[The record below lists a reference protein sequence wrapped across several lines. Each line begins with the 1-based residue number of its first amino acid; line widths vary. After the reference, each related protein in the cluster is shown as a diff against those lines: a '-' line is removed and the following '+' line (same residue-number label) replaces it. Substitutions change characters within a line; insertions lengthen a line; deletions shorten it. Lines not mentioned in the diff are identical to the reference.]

1 MADQPPD
8 PSAAIADRLAA
19 CDGPLRAAPHD
30 LLLRLASSGKLVRA
44 DIGRVLIPP
53 GKPLP
58 AVFVILE
65 GRVRCL
71 GVGLPDTQPELLET
85 LGPGGIPGL
94 ASILSG
100 FPIEAATAAEDCL
113 CLMLEPEKFRSI
125 LHADSGFWNSLEQT
139 ITSPEIFQLVAGDLA
154 ARAKDVSKAAG
165 IVRAARAGNG
175 DMEDFMWWVAEGP
188 RRGERWNPSLG
199 EVRRIGIPASFFEE
213 PEVASNSEQSPAQP
227 PADLPPAETLLDP
240 LVDYPA
246 ITTTEGTVPE
256 ISACFEMV
264 AKQFGKSFPKDAVR
278 RVLQNEL
285 PEGRKATLN
294 ICGTVASIAGF
305 AAQLVKLP
313 ATNFSRVETPCLLLR
328 DDTVCVLFETG
339 QRGVALANPK
349 TGLHRVPLEDFVAA
363 SAPDMEILLL
373 RPLPEEEKNK
383 FGFRWFLP
391 AIRKHKRVLIEVFI
405 ASFFIQLFALA
416 NPLLVQVIIDKVL
429 VQNSIST
436 LNVLGVLFV
445 LIAIAGT
452 ALTAVRTY
460 LFVDTTNR
468 IDLSLGSRIMDH
480 LYRLRLGYFQRRPVG
495 EVSSRLNELENIRQ
509 FLTGTALTVGLD
521 ALFSVVY
528 IAVMLFYSI
537 PLTFVAL
544 VVVPFMAGV
553 AIACAP
559 VLRRQIRRRSEE
571 HAKSQAHLI
580 ETITGVQTLKA
591 GNIEQSSRWEWQ
603 KRYAGYVSAGFHAV
617 LTSTAMNSATTLLSR
632 LGDLAVLWYGAV
644 LVIRGE
650 LTLGQLIAFR
660 IIAGYVTTPLM
671 RLAQSWQ
678 SFQEVALSVERL
690 GDVLDSAPEQTPEES
705 SNIPMPVI
713 RGKVRFDAIT
723 FSYQQGQ
730 PPVLRNVSFDVPE
743 GAFVGVVGKSGSGK
757 STLLKLL
764 PRLYSPDSGRILVDE
779 FEIAKVELYSLRRQ
793 IGTVLQDSLL
803 FNSSVFSNIAV
814 ADPDATPE
822 EVMRAARVAGAH
834 DFIMSLPLG
843 YNTPVGEQ
851 GRALSGGQ
859 RQRVAIARAVL
870 QRPRLLIL
878 DEATSAL
885 DFPSEHLVCKN
896 LAQEFKGRTVFFV
909 THRVRSVEHADHILV
924 LDRGILVEHGRHEEL
939 MRLGGLYRDLHQGKG
954 INE

>member
-8 PSAAIADRLAA
+8 PSASIVDRLAA
-19 CDGPLRAAPHD
+19 CDGPLRSAPTE
-30 LLLRLASSGKLVRA
+30 LLVRLARSGKLVRA

-65 GRVRCL
+65 GRVRIL
-71 GVGLPDTQPELLET
+71 GTATPQPELLET
-85 LGPGGIPGL
+85 LGAGGLAGL

-100 FPIEAATAAEDCL
+100 LPLEAATVAEDCL
-113 CLMLEPEKFRSI
+113 CLMVEPGQFRSI
-125 LHADSGFWNSLEQT
+125 LQSDAAFWSSLEQT
-139 ITSPEIFQLVAGDLA
+139 VTSPELFQLVAGDLA
-154 ARAKDVSKAAG
+154 ARAKDVSKAAD
-165 IVRAARAGNG
+165 IVRAARCWTGPT
-175 DMEDFMWWVAEGP
+175 DDFIWWIAEGS
-188 RRGERWNPSLG
+188 RRGERWTESPE
-199 EVRRIGIPASFFEE
+199 EVRRIGIPAPLLQDESK
-213 PEVASNSEQSPAQP
+213 PEATADELHQAPAP
-227 PADLPPAETLLDP
+227 LPPAETLLDP
-240 LVDYPA
+240 LVDYPS
-246 ITTTEGTVPE
+246 ITTNEGTVAE
-256 ISACFEMV
+256 VAACFEML
-264 AKQFGKSFPKDAVR
+264 AKQAGKMFPKDAVR

-285 PEGRKATLN
+285 PDGRKATLN
-294 ICGTVASIAGF
+294 ICGTVAAMAGF

-313 ATNFSRVETPCLLLR
+313 SANLARVETPCLLVR
-328 DDTVCVLFETG
+328 DDTVCVLFEAN
-339 QRGVALANPK
+339 QRGVAIANPK
-349 TGLHRVPLEDFVAA
+349 TGLHREPLDSFAA
-363 SAPDMEILLL
+363 GFPEEFEALLV
-373 RPLPEEEKNK
+373 RPLPDEEKNK

-391 AIRKHKRVLIEVFI
+391 AIRKHKRVLAEVFI

-429 VQNSIST
+429 VQNSLST

-528 IAVMLFYSI
+528 IGVMLFYSI
-537 PLTFVAL
+537 SLTFVAL

-553 AIACAP
+553 TIACAP
-559 VLRRQIRRRSEE
+559 ILRRQIRRRAEE
-571 HAKSQAHLI
+571 HARSQSHLI

-617 LTSTAMNSATTLLSR
+617 LTTTAMNSATTLLSR

-644 LVIRGE
+644 LVIKGE

-690 GDVLDSAPEQTPEES
+690 GDVLDSSPEQTPEES

-730 PPVLRNVSFDVPE
+730 PPVLRNVSFEVPE

-764 PRLYSPDSGRILVDE
+764 PRLYAPDSGRILIDD
-779 FEIAKVELYSLRRQ
+779 FEIAKVELYSIRRQ

-814 ADPDATPE
+814 ADPDATPD

-896 LAQEFKGRTVFFV
+896 LAHEFKGRTVFFV

-924 LDRGILVEHGRHEEL
+924 LDRGILVEQGRHEEL
-939 MRLGGLYRDLHQGKG
+939 MRLGGIYQDLYQGRRVD
-954 INE
+954 E